1 MSGPRAPDGS
11 RERVA
16 ARMWEGQR
24 RLVEAFEAADGE
36 GAFEAHSWERP
47 GGGGGTARV
56 LTEGALFERA
66 GVNVSEV
73 HGEAVPDAIVGH
85 RPATEGLPFYATG
98 ISMVLHPRNPWVPS
112 FHANFRYFE
121 VDGGRD
127 WWFGGGADLTPMLG
141 HEDDARHFHRALRG
155 WLDGHDPALYPRFKT
170 WCDRY
175 FHLAHRNEMRG
186 VGGVFFDDFAPDE
199 DDGWERAFALVD
211 DGIRALEEAYLPVI
225 RRRRD
230 TPWGERERRWQLL
243 RRGRYAEFNLLYDR
257 GTRFGLETGGHVE
270 AILMSMPPLARWAFQ
285 VVPDPG
291 TPEARTLEMLQP
303 RDWA

>member
-1 MSGPRAPDGS
+1 MNATKTAPT
-11 RERVA
+11 RQRVA

-24 RLVEAFEAADGE
+24 RLVEAFEEVDRG
-36 GAFEAHSWERP
+36 GRFEASSWERP

-56 LTEGALFERA
+56 LTGGDVFERA

-73 HGEAVPDAIVGH
+73 HGAEVPDAIVGH
-85 RPATEGLPFYATG
+85 RPSTAGLPFYATG

-121 VDGGRD
+121 VAGGND

-141 HEDDARHFHRALRG
+141 HEEDASHFHRVLRK
-155 WLDGHDPALYPRFKT
+155 WLDGHGEDLYGRFKE

-175 FHLAHRNEMRG
+175 FYLPHRKEMRG
-186 VGGVFFDDFAPDE
+186 VGGVFFDDFSPGE
-199 DDGWERAFALVD
+199 DGGWERAFALVD
-211 DGIRALEEAYLPVI
+211 DGIRALEDAYLPVV

-230 TPWGERERRWQLL
+230 TPFGDRERRWQLL

-257 GTRFGLETGGHVE
+257 GTRFGLQTNGNVE
-270 AILMSMPPLARWAFQ
+270 AILMSMPPHAAWEFQ
-285 VVPDPG
+285 VEAEPDSV
-291 TPEARTLEMLQP
+291 EARTLEMLQP